1 MECSLYFREQS
12 AMGTVNDPSLAPSAQ
27 KDGDIKMKRAIII
40 VLDSLGIGE
49 MPDAAKYGD
58 EGSNTLGNITRA
70 MKDKPWY
77 KLENLA
83 NMGLG
88 HIDGIDYIRKVEDP
102 SGSFGRLGERSKGKD
117 TTTGH
122 WEIAGMVLERAFPT
136 YPDGFPKEI
145 IDAFEKAIGR
155 KSLGNYPASG
165 TAIIEKLGKEH
176 METGYPIVYTS
187 ADSVFQIA
195 AHEGII
201 PINELYDMCEKARAI
216 LTGEHAVGRVI
227 ARPFVGEPG
236 SFKRTER
243 RKDFSL
249 KPIKK
254 TVLDYA
260 KEQGLEVR
268 AVGKIED
275 IFAGSGITHAVHIN
289 GNMDGVDK
297 TIDWLREDFSGI
309 LFTNLVDF
317 DMLYGHR
324 NNIEGYARAIED
336 FDLRLPEIT
345 GAMKDGDILM
355 ITADHG
361 CDPST
366 ESTDHSR
373 EYTPLLI
380 YGKPVRKGVNLR
392 TRESFSD
399 IAATV
404 AEYLGVEAQIEG
416 KNFLKDILA

>member
-1 MECSLYFREQS
+1 
-12 AMGTVNDPSLAPSAQ
+12 V
-27 KDGDIKMKRAIII
+27 KRAIII

-77 KLENLA
+77 MLKNLTS
-83 NMGLG
+83 MGLG
-88 HIDGIDYIRKVEDP
+88 FIDGIDYIEKVNNP
-102 SGSFGRLGERSKGKD
+102 TAAVGRLSEKSKGKD

-122 WEIAGMVLERAFPT
+122 WEIAGIVLEKPFPT
-136 YPDGFPKEI
+136 YPEGFPEEVI
-145 IDAFEKAIGR
+145 NAFEKAIGR
-155 KSLGNYPASG
+155 KCIGNYAASG
-165 TAIIEKLGKEH
+165 TEIIEKLGKEH
-176 METGYPIVYTS
+176 METGFPIVYTS

-195 AHEGII
+195 VHESII
-201 PINELYDMCEKARAI
+201 PVDELYDMCEKARAI

-227 ARPFVGEPG
+227 ARPFEGEPG
-236 SFKRTER
+236 SFKRTDR

-254 TVLDYA
+254 TLLDYT
-260 KEQGLEVR
+260 KGKGLEVR

-297 TIDWLREDFSGI
+297 TIEWIKEDFSGI

-324 NNIEGYARAIED
+324 NNVEGYARAIED
-336 FDLRLPEIT
+336 FDRRLPEII
-345 GAMKDGDILM
+345 GAMKEGDILI

-361 CDPST
+361 CDPT
-366 ESTDHSR
+366 TGSTDHSR
-373 EYTPLLI
+373 EYTPLII
-380 YGKPVRKGVNLR
+380 YGKPVKKGVNLH
-392 TRESFSD
+392 TRESFAD

-404 AEYLGVEAQIEG
+404 AEYLEVEAQIEG
-416 KNFLKDILA
+416 KSFLKDVLK

>member
-1 MECSLYFREQS
+1 
-12 AMGTVNDPSLAPSAQ
+12 
-27 KDGDIKMKRAIII
+27 MKRAIII

-49 MPDAAKYGD
+49 MPDAARYGD

-70 MKDKPWY
+70 MKDKSWY
-77 KLENLA
+77 RLENLTG
-83 NMGLG
+83 MGLG
-88 HIDGIDYIRKVEDP
+88 HIDGIDYIEKVDDP
-102 SGSFGRLGERSKGKD
+102 SASFGRLSEKSKGKD

-122 WEIAGMVLERAFPT
+122 WEIAGIVLERPFPT
-136 YPDGFPKEI
+136 YPDGFPKEVI
-145 IDAFEKAIGR
+145 EAFEKAIGR
-155 KSLGNYPASG
+155 KCLGNYPASG
-165 TAIIEKLGKEH
+165 TEIIEKLGKEH
-176 METGYPIVYTS
+176 METGFPIVYTS

-195 AHEGII
+195 AHESII
-201 PINELYDMCEKARAI
+201 PIDELYDMCEKARSI

-227 ARPFVGEPG
+227 ARPFEGEPG
-236 SFKRTER
+236 SFRRTER

-249 KPIKK
+249 KPIRK

-260 KEQGLEVR
+260 KEQGFEVR

-297 TIDWLREDFSGI
+297 TIEWIREDFKGI

-324 NNIEGYARAIED
+324 NNTEGYARAIED
-336 FDLRLPEIT
+336 FDRRLPEII
-345 GAMKDGDILM
+345 GAMKDEDILI

-361 CDPST
+361 CDPTT

-380 YGKPVRKGVNLR
+380 YGKPIKKGVNLH
-392 TRESFSD
+392 TREGFSD

-404 AEYLGVEAQIEG
+404 AEYLGVKAEIEG
-416 KNFLKDILA
+416 KSFLKDISL

>member
-1 MECSLYFREQS
+1 
-12 AMGTVNDPSLAPSAQ
+12 
-27 KDGDIKMKRAIII
+27 MKRAIII

-58 EGSNTLGNITRA
+58 EGSNTLGNITRE

-77 KLENLA
+77 MLKNLTS
-83 NMGLG
+83 MGLG
-88 HIDGIDYIRKVEDP
+88 FIDGIDYIEKVNNP
-102 SGSFGRLGERSKGKD
+102 TAAVGRLSEKSKGKD

-122 WEIAGMVLERAFPT
+122 WEIAGIVLEKPFPT
-136 YPDGFPKEI
+136 YPEGFPEEVI
-145 IDAFEKAIGR
+145 NAFEKAIGR
-155 KSLGNYPASG
+155 KCIGNYAASG
-165 TAIIEKLGKEH
+165 TEIIEKLGKEH
-176 METGYPIVYTS
+176 METGFPIVYTS

-195 AHEGII
+195 AHESII
-201 PINELYDMCEKARAI
+201 PVDELYDMCEKARAI

-227 ARPFVGEPG
+227 ARPFEGEPG
-236 SFKRTER
+236 SFKRTDR

-254 TVLDYA
+254 TLLDYT
-260 KEQGLEVR
+260 KGKGLEVR

-297 TIDWLREDFSGI
+297 TIEWIKEDFSGI

-324 NNIEGYARAIED
+324 NNVEGYARAIED
-336 FDLRLPEIT
+336 FDRRLPEII
-345 GAMKDGDILM
+345 GAMKEGDILI

-361 CDPST
+361 CDPT
-366 ESTDHSR
+366 TGSTDHSR
-373 EYTPLLI
+373 EYTPLI
-380 YGKPVRKGVNLR
+380 VYGKPVKKGVNLH
-392 TRESFSD
+392 TRESFAD

-404 AEYLGVEAQIEG
+404 AEYLEVEAQIEG
-416 KNFLKDILA
+416 KSFLKDVLK